1 VASLARMAN
10 DYERARSLLRE
21 CLLLF
26 RHLGNEAGVEACRQ
40 GLAAVAQALGEP
52 QLTYRDI
59 LSPRERQVA
68 ELVARGLSNADIARV
83 LHIADG
89 TARRHVSNILAR
101 LDFHSRAQIAGWFAR
116 CR

>member
-1 VASLARMAN
+1 MVD
-10 DYERARSLLRE
+10 DYQRARSLLRE

-26 RHLGNEAGVEACRQ
+26 RRLGNEAGAEACQQ

-52 QLTYRDI
+52 HRMCRDI

-68 ELVARGLSNADIARV
+68 ELVARGLSNGEIARV
-83 LHIADG
+83 LNIADG

-101 LDFHSRAQIAGWFAR
+101 LGFHSRAQIAGWFAG
-116 CR
+116 CH